1 MDSASLAHLIIN
13 ALNQFG
19 PFVGG
24 AAATAIV
31 TDASTDVYNKSK
43 EQVKRLIEAM
53 RHRFQREHDGGSAA
67 QALQTYVGGDRDFE
81 SVVTT
86 KLERILRDDPAF
98 SASLLGIMRSGPLQ
112 TFIVDEEARVKG
124 FDMTNSAGTGTGTQ
138 HAQIGKKADIE
149 NIKMTIK
156 TPDEN

>member
-1 MDSASLAHLIIN
+1 MDPATLAHLIIN

-19 PFVGG
+19 PFVGS

-31 TDASTDVYNKSK
+31 TDASTDLYNKSK
-43 EQVKRLIEAM
+43 EQAGRLIDAI
-53 RHRFQREHDGGSAA
+53 RHRFQREQDNGSAA
-67 QALQTYVGGDRDFE
+67 NALQTYVSGDRDFE
-81 SVVTT
+81 SVVKT

-98 SASLLGIMRSGPLQ
+98 SADLLRIMRNGPLQ
-112 TFIVDEEARVKG
+112 TFIVEEEARVKG

-138 HAQIGKKADIE
+138 QAQIGKKADIE

-156 TPDEN
+156 TPDEL